1 MMVTAVTGGKL
12 WRALMETTTHSGADA
27 TSRSGASTLPP
38 RITKT
43 LIDRLTGLITAGAAG
58 EKREPYDMIEVYT
71 GAVVGELPQS
81 SPEDVAA
88 AADKARAAQRE
99 WANWPVKRRLQVFEK
114 AHELILSELDT
125 IADLI
130 QIGCGKTRRMAI
142 EESCD
147 PVMVISH
154 YLKHAERI
162 LKPIRR
168 GGAMPII
175 STSTEQHRPKGVVAV
190 IAPWNFPF
198 AISISDSIP
207 ALIAGNGVV
216 IKPDN
221 KTALCTLYGVELL
234 RKAGL
239 PRDLIQVV
247 CGTGPDV
254 GPTLIDHS
262 DFVMFTGSTA
272 TGRTIG
278 ERAGRNLISC
288 SLELG
293 GKNPMIVLED
303 ANLDEVIPGA
313 IFAVYG
319 NSGQACMHIE
329 RIYVHER
336 IHDEFVRR
344 FVAAAEE
351 LGSKAGASYTADPEF
366 GSLVSVDHMR
376 RVASH
381 VDDAVA
387 KGATV
392 LTGGKARPDIGPA
405 FYEPTVLTG
414 VTPEMEHATVE
425 TFGPVVT
432 IYRYTDE
439 NEAVRQANA
448 TTYGLNASIWSS
460 DLARAEKLADR
471 LEAGNVNVND
481 GFVAT
486 YSAKMTP
493 SGGVKQSGV
502 GTRHGDAG
510 LLKYTDTVNV
520 GVQKKQVLSAR
531 AGMPFEKQLKSTLI
545 TLRLSRRLHIR

>member
-1 MMVTAVTGGKL
+1 
-12 WRALMETTTHSGADA
+12 METKTPA
-27 TSRSGASTLPP
+27 TTLPP
-38 RITKT
+38 RVTQT
-43 LIDRLTGLITAGAAG
+43 LIDRLTGAVVAGTAG
-58 EKREPYDMIEVYT
+58 EQRQPYEMVEVYT
-71 GAVVGELPQS
+71 GGVVGELPQS
-81 SPEDVAA
+81 SPEDVTAA
-88 AADKARAAQRE
+88 AEKARAAQRE
-99 WANWPVKRRLQVFEK
+99 WESWPVRRRLEVFAK

-147 PVMVISH
+147 PAMVISH

-162 LKPIRR
+162 LKPVKR

-175 STSTEQHRPKGVVAV
+175 STSAEHHRPKGVVGV

-198 AISISDSIP
+198 AISISDSVP

-216 IKPDN
+216 LKPDN

-234 RKAGL
+234 VKAGL
-239 PRDLIQVV
+239 PRDLVQVV
-247 CGTGPDV
+247 CGGGPDV
-254 GPTLIDHS
+254 GPTLIDNS
-262 DFVMFTGSTA
+262 DYVMFTGSTA

-278 ERAGRNLISC
+278 ERAGRNLIGC

-293 GKNPMIVLED
+293 GKNPMVVLDD
-303 ANLDEVIPGA
+303 AVLDDVIPGA
-313 IFAVYG
+313 IFAVFG

-329 RIYVHER
+329 RIYVHDR
-336 IHDEFVRR
+336 VYDEFIRR

-351 LGSKAGASYTADPEF
+351 LGSTAGASYTADPEF
-366 GSLVSVDHMR
+366 GSLVSPEQLQ

-392 LTGGKARPDIGPA
+392 LTGGKARPDVGPA

-414 VTPEMEHATVE
+414 VTTEMEHASVE
-425 TFGPVVT
+425 TFGPVVAV
-432 IYRYTDE
+432 YRYTDE
-439 NEAVRQANA
+439 NEAIRQANA
-448 TTYGLNASIWSS
+448 TTYGLNASIWSA
-460 DLARAEKLADR
+460 DLARAERMADR

-493 SGGVKQSGV
+493 SGGIKQSGV

-510 LLKYTDTVNV
+510 LLKYTDTINV

-531 AGMPFEKQLKSTLI
+531 AGMPFEKQLKSTLM
-545 TLRLSRRLHIR
+545 TLRLSRRLRIR